1 MSSFWRGLVIQWR
14 GVGALLIREIYSRF
28 SRKSLGFA

>member
-1 MSSFWRGLVIQWR
+1 MSSFGRGLVIQWPV
-14 GVGALLIREIYSRF
+14 VGALLIREIYSRF